1 MEGLFKPADSWNRL
15 LYGYNQGCTCRH
27 LFEFCEGV
35 LLTPSRGMFGGL
47 LAMSSFQASK
57 YIISDSCIGFSL
69 TKLKEW
75 AKQ

>member
-1 MEGLFKPADSWNRL
+1 
-15 LYGYNQGCTCRH
+15 
-27 LFEFCEGV
+27 
-35 LLTPSRGMFGGL
+35 